1 MPRPVGPSG
10 NAPSRPSFVSGTADT
25 MDQQIKK
32 KKQEVYQQTLA
43 NLAKLQQD
51 EGGGGFGFGD
61 ALKMAGGFVL
71 SPLATATD
79 IAAKP
84 FELIP
89 GVPDFQPENA
99 GSFNLFVE
107 GYRGIDAGLR
117 RAGGDIAAIPG
128 FGAPSASPTASD
140 IRNYGVLEGVARAGI
155 DYGNLAAAAYPA
167 VRAGATSAG
176 LVAPKPV
183 PYKPMTTKQIP
194 ETAPTTPYRTTRS
207 ALAEDMAVSKSQPFP
222 IGDDVVQQVNP
233 SIAQGSFVVRNSEL
247 NTKQQVTYSVMGDG
261 DNAMVIVDAEPLR
274 QVALAGEPAIKAVIE
289 HLNTKYPNVRI
300 ATNDPA
306 LQQALNIQAANPV
319 LRSPTEPVR
328 KALTF
333 KPVQPTA
340 NESADAFSRRLAQ
353 GDQTFDRVTF
363 SEPYEPRGTSVFVH
377 RTLPDQ
383 AERLL
388 KQGMEPEPRS
398 WLGNMGSRTAGE
410 GVFPEGT
417 LFASQMG
424 SPTDE
429 LFAQAMNDQF
439 GDIRGGV
446 PLQVTLP
453 KNARVLEID
462 VDLPDISSQDFTEA
476 GLSAK
481 QYYDF
486 MDILESLGGNR
497 KNETAVKGALAQIA
511 QRNGF
516 DAVVM
521 GEELMVIPRSRN
533 VGFMTALTEEDV
545 LSIEQL
551 AKQRMERETKKALE
565 EGVTSTRRAA
575 DYEKMF
581 EGQMGTARPDTNWA
595 SVDLMNERDINN
607 WLVDPM
613 DVAILPESLQLKAQA
628 QQAFRAEL
636 LPFLKRQGLTEE
648 FIAGFPFTNRWGNP
662 EQIARIEL
670 LESLFRRLPQTK
682 QLYIDTMRAY
692 GIGSIE

>member
-10 NAPSRPSFVSGTADT
+10 NVPSRPSFVSGTADT
-25 MDQQIKK
+25 MDRQIKK

-117 RAGGDIAAIPG
+117 RAAGDIAAIPG
-128 FGAPSASPTASD
+128 VGEPSASPTASD

-176 LVAPKPV
+176 VVAPKPV

-194 ETAPTTPYRTTRS
+194 ETAPTTPYRTTRA
-207 ALAEDMAVSKSQPFP
+207 ALAEDMVTPARQDVIQSVREPMLEQPRRRF
-222 IGDDVVQQVNP
+222 
-233 SIAQGSFVVRNSEL
+233 L
-247 NTKQQVTYSVMGDG
+247 N
-261 DNAMVIVDAEPLR
+261 
-274 QVALAGEPAIKAVIE
+274 
-289 HLNTKYPNVRI
+289 
-300 ATNDPA
+300 
-306 LQQALNIQAANPV
+306 
-319 LRSPTEPVR
+319 
-328 KALTF
+328 
-333 KPVQPTA
+333 
-340 NESADAFSRRLAQ
+340 
-353 GDQTFDRVTF
+353 
-363 SEPYEPRGTSVFVH
+363 
-377 RTLPDQ
+377 
-383 AERLL
+383 
-388 KQGMEPEPRS
+388 
-398 WLGNMGSRTAGE
+398 
-410 GVFPEGT
+410 
-417 LFASQMG
+417 
-424 SPTDE
+424 
-429 LFAQAMNDQF
+429 
-439 GDIRGGV
+439 
-446 PLQVTLP
+446 
-453 KNARVLEID
+453 
-462 VDLPDISSQDFTEA
+462 
-476 GLSAK
+476 
-481 QYYDF
+481 
-486 MDILESLGGNR
+486 
-497 KNETAVKGALAQIA
+497 
-511 QRNGF
+511 
-516 DAVVM
+516 
-521 GEELMVIPRSRN
+521 EE
-533 VGFMTALTEEDV
+533 EV
-545 LSIEQL
+545 LSVEEL

-595 SVDLMNERDINN
+595 SVDLMKERDINN

-636 LPFLKRQGLTEE
+636 LPFLERQGLTEE

-662 EQIARIEL
+662 EQIARVEL